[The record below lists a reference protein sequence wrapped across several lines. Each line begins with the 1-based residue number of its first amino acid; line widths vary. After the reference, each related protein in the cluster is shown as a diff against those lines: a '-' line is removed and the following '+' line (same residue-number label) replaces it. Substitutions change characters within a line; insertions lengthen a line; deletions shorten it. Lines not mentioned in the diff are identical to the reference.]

1 MADPGWEGV
10 TMRTLGQLL
19 TVSLGLV
26 LVASGVA
33 KALWEAPGWPI
44 ASAVLPRQVVSVGTT
59 LLPWVEI
66 GIGLSL
72 ISGYL
77 HPATAIAGLILL
89 LAFTALLVV
98 GLRSELEAPCN
109 CLGRLTPLPAD
120 EGAVVR
126 NLVLLSYAVASTCSP
141 SPSSLWAHSESGS
154 PSAGPLLPMLV
165 ALVALGFGFGPFILG
180 GVVSLWRDAARIV
193 DPSIAGTR
201 PEGSSP

>member
-77 HPATAIAGLILL
+77 HPATA
-89 LAFTALLVV
+89 
-98 GLRSELEAPCN
+98 
-109 CLGRLTPLPAD
+109 
-120 EGAVVR
+120 
-126 NLVLLSYAVASTCSP
+126 VA
-141 SPSSLWAHSESGS
+141 
-154 PSAGPLLPMLV
+154 
-165 ALVALGFGFGPFILG
+165 
-180 GVVSLWRDAARIV
+180 
-193 DPSIAGTR
+193 
-201 PEGSSP
+201 GSSYSWPLQPCWSLVCDQNSRPLAIA

>member
-26 LVASGVA
+26 LVTSGVA

-98 GLRSELEAPCN
+98 GLRSELKAPCN
-109 CLGRLTPLPAD
+109 RLGRLTPLPAD

-141 SPSSLWAHSESGS
+141 SPSSLWA
-154 PSAGPLLPMLV
+154 PLLPMLV

-201 PEGSSP
+201 PKGSSP